1 MSLDEN
7 IFNLIQ
13 DMEQMFNILILSY
26 EDEKDANY
34 IYVKIWQRDGD
45 KLLKSF
51 YNSKINAYN
60 MLLGIKFGI
69 QATLND
75 DISFE

>member
-1 MSLDEN
+1 MSLDQN

-13 DMEQMFNILILSY
+13 DMESLFDIVILNY
-26 EDEKDANY
+26 DDEYNKDY
-34 IYVKIWQRDGD
+34 IYIKIWQKDT
-45 KLLKSF
+45 LLKSF
-51 YNSKINAYN
+51 YNTKLNAYN

-75 DISFE
+75 DIHFE

>member
-1 MSLDEN
+1 MSLDQN

-13 DMEQMFNILILSY
+13 DMESLFDIIILNY
-26 EDEKDANY
+26 EDEYNKDY
-34 IYVKIWQRDGD
+34 IYIKIWQKDT
-45 KLLKSF
+45 LLKSF
-51 YNSKINAYN
+51 YNTKLNAYN

-75 DISFE
+75 DIHFE